1 MKQVITAVGY
11 EDDII
16 QVKLM
21 NVTKHPKYI
30 AKIFETLGNYNVN
43 IDMISQVMLEGSV
56 LIEFTVNESEQNK
69 LNDAIAK
76 IKEDNET
83 MGIYQNKTISK
94 VFVYGKGMETES
106 GVAAGVFKVLG
117 DNHITFYQVTT
128 STTDI
133 SFVIDKE
140 NRELAV
146 EKITAAYNL

>member
-1 MKQVITAVGY
+1 MKQIITSVGY

-21 NVTKHPKYI
+21 NVTKHPTYI
-30 AKIFETLGNYNVN
+30 AKIFEVLGSHQVN
-43 IDMISQVMLEGSV
+43 IDMISQVMLENSV
-56 LIEFTVNESEQNK
+56 LIEFTVNDMEQNR
-69 LNDAIAK
+69 LNDAIVK

-83 MGIYQNKTISK
+83 IGIYQNKMISK
-94 VFVYGKGMETES
+94 VYVYGKGMETEP

-117 DNHITFYQVTT
+117 ENQIPFYQVTT

-133 SFVIDKE
+133 SFVIDKD

-146 EKITAAYNL
+146 NKITEAYQL